1 MNMIQQIKN
10 ISSVGNMAG
19 RLSKKEKEKEPQYK
33 DVADRWLQYIGTIYE
48 EYRKKYF
55 KMANNLNYNVNED
68 MLNDTI
74 IACYNSI
81 ARNNLSD
88 TTEQGMRNYLFRA
101 FKVNLN
107 AISNY
112 DKRKDVVDDLTALA
126 EQYENQ
132 GETTYNKIKKQLF
145 EDYSLIY
152 ILEQVE
158 NNFDTIT
165 FHCYRLKTILLCTYQ
180 RLRELTKVKDCK
192 KRVVKVNK
200 WLRDSM
206 TIQDIYKAFITDYPS
221 FED

>member
-1 MNMIQQIKN
+1 
-10 ISSVGNMAG
+10 MAG
-19 RLSKKEKEKEPQYK
+19 RLSKTEKEKEPQYT
-33 DVADRWLQYIGTIYE
+33 DVADKWLQYIGTIYE
-48 EYRKKYF
+48 EYRMKYF
-55 KMANNLNYNVNED
+55 KMATQLNYNVNED

-74 IACYNSI
+74 LACYNSI

-101 FKVNLN
+101 LKVNLN

-132 GETTYNKIKKQLF
+132 GEATYNLIKKQLL

-165 FHCYRLKTILLCTYQ
+165 FHCFRLKTMLPCTYQ
-180 RLRELTKVKDCK
+180 RLREITKVKDCK

-200 WLRDSM
+200 WLRENM
-206 TIQDIYKAFITDYPS
+206 TRQEIYNAFIHDYPS

>member
-1 MNMIQQIKN
+1 
-10 ISSVGNMAG
+10 MAG

-48 EYRKKYF
+48 EYRMKYF
-55 KMANNLNYNVNED
+55 KMANDLNYNVNED

-132 GETTYNKIKKQLF
+132 GEATYNKIKKQLF
-145 EDYSLIY
+145 DDYVLIY

-165 FHCYRLKTILLCTYQ
+165 FHCYRLKNMLPCTYQ
-180 RLRELTKVKDCK
+180 KLREITKIKDCK

-200 WLRDSM
+200 WLRENM
-206 TIQDIYKAFITDYPS
+206 TIQDIYNAFISDYPS
-221 FED
+221 FEE

>member
-1 MNMIQQIKN
+1 
-10 ISSVGNMAG
+10 MAG
-19 RLSKKEKEKEPQYK
+19 RLSKKEKEKEPQYT
-33 DVADRWLQYIGTIYE
+33 DIADKWLRYIGTIYE
-48 EYRKKYF
+48 EYRMKYL
-55 KMANNLNYNVNED
+55 KMANDLNYKVSED

-107 AISNY
+107 AVSNY
-112 DKRKDVVDDLTALA
+112 DKRKDVVDDLSALA

-132 GETTYNKIKKQLF
+132 GEATYNKIKKQLI
-145 EDYSLIY
+145 EDYALIY

-158 NNFDTIT
+158 NNFDTIS
-165 FHCYRLKTILLCTYQ
+165 FNVFRLKTMIPCTYQ
-180 RLRELTKVKDCK
+180 KLREITKVRDCK

-200 WLRDSM
+200 WLRENISKKE
-206 TIQDIYKAFITDYPS
+206 IYNAFIKDYPI

>member
-1 MNMIQQIKN
+1 
-10 ISSVGNMAG
+10 MAG

-33 DVADRWLQYIGTIYE
+33 DVADKWIQYIGTIYE
-48 EYRKKYF
+48 EYRMKYF
-55 KMANNLNYNVNED
+55 KMANDLNYNVNED

-74 IACYNSI
+74 LACYNSI

-132 GETTYNKIKKQLF
+132 GEATYNKIKKQLF

-158 NNFDTIT
+158 NNFDTIS
-165 FHCYRLKTILLCTYQ
+165 FNVFRLKTMLEKCTYQ
-180 RLRELTKVKDCK
+180 KLRDITKVRDCK
-192 KRVVKVNK
+192 KRVVKVMK
-200 WLRDSM
+200 WIREN
-206 TIQDIYKAFITDYPS
+206 ITKQEILTNFKKTYPC
-221 FED
+221 FDD

>member
-1 MNMIQQIKN
+1 
-10 ISSVGNMAG
+10 MAG
-19 RLSKKEKEKEPQYK
+19 RLSKTEKEKEPQYK
-33 DVADRWLQYIGTIYE
+33 DVADKWLQYIGIIYD
-48 EYRKKYF
+48 EYRMKYL
-55 KMANNLNYNVNED
+55 KMANDLNYKVSED

-112 DKRKDVVDDLTALA
+112 DKRKDIVDDLTAMA

-132 GETTYNKIKKQLF
+132 GEATYIKIKKQLYD
-145 EDYSLIY
+145 DYALIY

-165 FHCYRLKTILLCTYQ
+165 FHCFRLKTMLPCTYQ
-180 RLRELTKVKDCK
+180 RLREITKVKDCK

-200 WLRDSM
+200 WLRENM
-206 TIQDIYKAFITDYPS
+206 NRQDIYNAFISDYPS

>member
-1 MNMIQQIKN
+1 
-10 ISSVGNMAG
+10 MAG

-33 DVADRWLQYIGTIYE
+33 DVADKWLQYIGTIYE
-48 EYRKKYF
+48 EYRMKYF
-55 KMANNLNYNVNED
+55 KMANDLNYNVNED

-74 IACYNSI
+74 LACYNSI

-126 EQYENQ
+126 EQYEFQ
-132 GETTYNKIKKQLF
+132 GEATYNKIKKQLI
-145 EDYSLIY
+145 EDYALIY

-158 NNFDTIT
+158 NNFDTIS
-165 FHCYRLKTILLCTYQ
+165 FNVFRLKTMLEKCTYQ
-180 RLRELTKVKDCK
+180 KLRDITKVRDCK
-192 KRVVKVNK
+192 KRVVKVMK
-200 WLRDSM
+200 WIRENINEKEIL
-206 TIQDIYKAFITDYPS
+206 TNFKKNYPC
-221 FED
+221 FDD

>member
-1 MNMIQQIKN
+1 
-10 ISSVGNMAG
+10 MAG
-19 RLSKKEKEKEPQYK
+19 RLSKTEKEKEPQNT
-33 DVADRWLQYIGTIYE
+33 DIADKWLQYIGTIYE

-55 KMANNLNYNVNED
+55 KMANDLNYKVNED

-107 AISNY
+107 AVSNY
-112 DKRKDVVDDLTALA
+112 DKRKDVVDDLSSLA
-126 EQYENQ
+126 EQYETQ
-132 GETTYNKIKKQLF
+132 GEATYNKIKKQLF

-165 FHCYRLKTILLCTYQ
+165 FHCFRLKTMLLCTYQ
-180 RLRELTKVKDCK
+180 RLREITKVKDCK
-192 KRVVKVNK
+192 KRVVKVNR
-200 WLRDSM
+200 WLRENMDR
-206 TIQDIYKAFITDYPS
+206 QDIYNAFITDYPS

>member
-1 MNMIQQIKN
+1 
-10 ISSVGNMAG
+10 MAG
-19 RLSKKEKEKEPQYK
+19 RLSKTEKEKEPQYK
-33 DVADRWLQYIGTIYE
+33 DVADKWLQYIGTIYE
-48 EYRKKYF
+48 EYRMKYF
-55 KMANNLNYNVNED
+55 KMATQLNYNVNED

-74 IACYNSI
+74 LACYNSI

-126 EQYENQ
+126 EQYETQ
-132 GETTYNKIKKQLF
+132 GEATYNKIKKQLF

-165 FHCYRLKTILLCTYQ
+165 FNVFRLKTMLPCTYQ
-180 RLRELTKVKDCK
+180 RLREITKVKDCK
-192 KRVVKVNK
+192 KRVVNVMKWVRNNITKKEILTNFNK
-200 WLRDSM
+200 
-206 TIQDIYKAFITDYPS
+206 TYPC
-221 FED
+221 FDD

>member
-1 MNMIQQIKN
+1 
-10 ISSVGNMAG
+10 MAG
-19 RLSKKEKEKEPQYK
+19 RLSKKEKEKEPQNT

-55 KMANNLNYNVNED
+55 KMANDLNYNVKED

-107 AISNY
+107 AVSNY
-112 DKRKDVVDDLTALA
+112 DKRKDIVDDLTALA

-132 GETTYNKIKKQLF
+132 GEATYLKIKKQLL

-165 FHCYRLKTILLCTYQ
+165 FNVFRLKTMIEKCTYQ
-180 RLRELTKVKDCK
+180 KLRDITKVRDCK
-192 KRVVKVNK
+192 KRVVKVMK
-200 WLRDSM
+200 WLREN
-206 TIQDIYKAFITDYPS
+206 ITEKEILTNFKKTYPC
-221 FED
+221 FDD

>member
-1 MNMIQQIKN
+1 
-10 ISSVGNMAG
+10 MAG
-19 RLSKKEKEKEPQYK
+19 RLSKKEKEKELKYK
-33 DVADRWLQYIGTIYE
+33 DVADKWLQYIGTIYE
-48 EYRKKYF
+48 EYRMKYF
-55 KMANNLNYNVNED
+55 KMANDLNYNVKED

-132 GETTYNKIKKQLF
+132 GEATYTKIKKQLF
-145 EDYSLIY
+145 DDYSVIY
-152 ILEQVE
+152 ILDKVE
-158 NNFDTIT
+158 SNFDTIS
-165 FHCYRLKTILLCTYQ
+165 FHCFRLKTMIEKCTYQ
-180 RLRELTKVKDCK
+180 KLREITKVRDCK

-200 WLRDSM
+200 WLRENISKKE
-206 TIQDIYKAFITDYPS
+206 IYNAFIKDYPI

>member
-1 MNMIQQIKN
+1 
-10 ISSVGNMAG
+10 MAG

-33 DVADRWLQYIGTIYE
+33 DVADKWLQYIGTIYE

-55 KMANNLNYNVNED
+55 KMANDLNYNVNED
-68 MLNDTI
+68 VLNDTI
-74 IACYNSI
+74 LACYYSI

-112 DKRKDVVDDLTALA
+112 DKRKDIVDDLTALA

-132 GETTYNKIKKQLF
+132 GETTYLKIKKQLF
-145 EDYSLIY
+145 DDYSLIY

-158 NNFDTIT
+158 NNFDTLT
-165 FHCYRLKTILLCTYQ
+165 FNVFRLKTMLPCTYQ
-180 RLRELTKVKDCK
+180 RLREITKVKDAK

-200 WLRDSM
+200 WLRENM
-206 TIQDIYKAFITDYPS
+206 TRQKILTNFKKQYPC
-221 FED
+221 FDD

>member
-1 MNMIQQIKN
+1 
-10 ISSVGNMAG
+10 MAG
-19 RLSKKEKEKEPQYK
+19 RLSKTEKEKEPQYK
-33 DVADRWLQYIGTIYE
+33 DVADKWLQYIGTIYE
-48 EYRKKYF
+48 EYRMKYF
-55 KMANNLNYNVNED
+55 KMANDLNYNVNED

-74 IACYNSI
+74 LACYNSI

-101 FKVNLN
+101 FKINLN
-107 AISNY
+107 AVSNY

-126 EQYENQ
+126 EQYETQ
-132 GETTYNKIKKQLF
+132 GEATYCKIKKQLF
-145 EDYSLIY
+145 EDYVLIY

-165 FHCYRLKTILLCTYQ
+165 FHCFRLKTMLPCTYQ
-180 RLRELTKVKDCK
+180 RLREITKVKDAK

-200 WLRDSM
+200 WLRENM
-206 TIQDIYKAFITDYPS
+206 TRQDIYNAFISDYSS

>member
-1 MNMIQQIKN
+1 
-10 ISSVGNMAG
+10 MAG
-19 RLSKKEKEKEPQYK
+19 RLSKTEKEKEPQYK
-33 DVADRWLQYIGTIYE
+33 DVADKWLQYIGTIYE
-48 EYRKKYF
+48 EYRMKYF
-55 KMANNLNYNVNED
+55 KMANDLNYNVNED

-74 IACYNSI
+74 LACYNSI

-112 DKRKDVVDDLTALA
+112 DKRKDIVDDLSALA
-126 EQYENQ
+126 EQYEAM
-132 GETTYNKIKKQLF
+132 GEATYTKIKKQLF
-145 EDYSLIY
+145 EDFSLIY

-165 FHCYRLKTILLCTYQ
+165 FNCFRLKAMLEKCTYQ
-180 RLRELTKVKDCK
+180 KLREITKVRDCK
-192 KRVVKVNK
+192 KRVVNVMK
-200 WLRDSM
+200 WLRNNI
-206 TIQDIYKAFITDYPS
+206 TKKDIYNAFIHDYPS

>member
-1 MNMIQQIKN
+1 
-10 ISSVGNMAG
+10 MAG

-33 DVADRWLQYIGTIYE
+33 DVADKWLQYIGTIYE

-55 KMANNLNYNVNED
+55 KMANDLNYKVSED

-74 IACYNSI
+74 LSCYNSI

-107 AISNY
+107 AVSNY
-112 DKRKDVVDDLTALA
+112 DKRKDVVDDLSALA
-126 EQYENQ
+126 EQNDNQ
-132 GETTYNKIKKQLF
+132 GEATYKLIKKQLLD
-145 EDYSLIY
+145 DYSLIY
-152 ILEQVE
+152 IFEMVE

-165 FHCYRLKTILLCTYQ
+165 FHCFRLKTMLPCTYQ
-180 RLRELTKVKDCK
+180 RLREITKIKDCK
-192 KRVVKVNK
+192 KRVIKVNR
-200 WLRDSM
+200 WLRENM
-206 TIQDIYKAFITDYPS
+206 TRQDIYNAFISDYPS

>member
-1 MNMIQQIKN
+1 
-10 ISSVGNMAG
+10 MAG
-19 RLSKKEKEKEPQYK
+19 RLSKTEKEKEPQYK
-33 DVADRWLQYIGTIYE
+33 DVADKWLQYIGTIYE
-48 EYRKKYF
+48 EYRMKYF
-55 KMANNLNYNVNED
+55 KMANDLNYNVNED

-74 IACYNSI
+74 LACYNSI

-107 AISNY
+107 AVSNY

-132 GETTYNKIKKQLF
+132 GEATYNKIKKQLF
-145 EDYSLIY
+145 EDYALIY

-165 FHCYRLKTILLCTYQ
+165 FYCFRLKTMLEKCTYQ
-180 RLRELTKVKDCK
+180 KLRDITKVRDCK
-192 KRVVKVNK
+192 KRVVKVMK
-200 WLRDSM
+200 WVRNN
-206 TIQDIYKAFITDYPS
+206 ITKKEILTNFKKQYPC
-221 FED
+221 FDD

>member
-1 MNMIQQIKN
+1 
-10 ISSVGNMAG
+10 MAG
-19 RLSKKEKEKEPQYK
+19 RLSKTEKEKEPQYT
-33 DVADRWLQYIGTIYE
+33 DVADKWLQYIGTIYE
-48 EYRKKYF
+48 EYRMKYF
-55 KMANNLNYNVNED
+55 KMANDLNYNVNED

-126 EQYENQ
+126 EQYEFQ
-132 GETTYNKIKKQLF
+132 GEATYNKIKKQLI
-145 EDYSLIY
+145 EDYALIY

-165 FHCYRLKTILLCTYQ
+165 FNVFRLKTMLEKCTYQ
-180 RLRELTKVKDCK
+180 KLRDITKVRDCK
-192 KRVVKVNK
+192 KRVVKVMK
-200 WLRDSM
+200 WLREN
-206 TIQDIYKAFITDYPS
+206 ITEREILTNFKKQYPC